1 MRAEASEQQ
10 VEGSVSRGTEGKRG
24 GRGVTVPTCAPRF
37 VCQAVSQTFVLIIM
51 KANCIIKNVKF
62 ILIFDYN

>member
-10 VEGSVSRGTEGKRG
+10 VEWEGEKSEERVG
-24 GRGVTVPTCAPRF
+24 GGGVTVPTCAPRF